1 MKETGIYTIS
11 MVKGLI
17 RLCYSKIIDAS
28 SAGVWDKY
36 VFEDTYKEFFMQ
48 SQYFNQQQKF
58 LTFREILENDPKAD
72 KLHYLVSTAAIGY
85 LRQLNERI
93 PDVVNVSGK
102 LFLPFKNFRFEILQ
116 SHVKDQGQHKVV
128 IYFYSEVMTWIDT
141 IGNQLLLATGD
152 QLEAMHTGHFVDTD
166 MLALRPYLSISS
178 FQLKNVQPVDVPVQE
193 SINA

>member
-1 MKETGIYTIS
+1 

-72 KLHYLVSTAAIGY
+72 ELHYLVSTAAIGY

-93 PDVVNVSGK
+93 PV
-102 LFLPFKNFRFEILQ
+102 KNFRFEILQ
-116 SHVKDQGQHKVV
+116 SHVKDQSQHRVA
-128 IYFYSEVMTWIDT
+128 IHFYSEVMTWIDT

-152 QLEAMHTGHFVDTD
+152 QLEAMHTGQFIDTD

-178 FQLKNVQPVDVPVQE
+178 FQLKNVQLVEVPVQQ